1 MRPRDFVVIPLISL
15 ATLAVLALASE
26 GAARLAFEEGGSW
39 VCQERD
45 PATGERLKLNCSAR
59 AKSAEG
65 PWVGYRYNDC
75 GFRNPESCGERP
87 PGRLRI
93 AMLGASTAQGY
104 KVRYEDGVGART
116 AAQLTQ
122 ACGREVEVQNLGV
135 PGYSMLDSYRRMPQ
149 ALALKPDAIVL
160 VISPYELVD
169 MASREKLARR
179 KEADAPATAV
189 PAAPAATPPKARNLI
204 VEIDAMVANARAA
217 TAAQHFLYQDRAR
230 YIDLFLMH
238 GDKADYLRQPLSAK
252 WEQRLADVELM
263 LGEMVEAGRA
273 QNVPVV
279 LLFGPQRIQAALLDP
294 RWRPPGVDPEAIV
307 RRVADVAQRTGAVMV
322 DVLGNMRGIAQ
333 PELLYY
339 PVDGHMTGAGHNELA
354 RALVEQL
361 KARRVGAFAACGGAS

>member
-1 MRPRDFVVIPLISL
+1 MRPRDFAVIPLISL
-15 ATLAVLALASE
+15 ATLALLALAGE

-45 PATGERLKLNCSAR
+45 PATGARLTRDCSAR

-65 PWVGYRYNDC
+65 PWVDYRYNDC
-75 GFRNPESCGERP
+75 GFRNPESCSERP
-87 PGRLRI
+87 PGRMRI

-104 KVRYEDGVGART
+104 KVRYEDGVSART
-116 AAQLTQ
+116 AAELTK
-122 ACGREVEVQNLGV
+122 ACGRAVEVQNMGV

-149 ALALKPDAIVL
+149 ALALRPDAIVL

-179 KEADAPATAV
+179 KEPDAK
-189 PAAPAATPPKARNLI
+189 PAATASAPSAAPKARNLI

-230 YIDLFLMH
+230 YVDLFMMH
-238 GDKADYLRQPLSAK
+238 GDKADYLRLPLSAK
-252 WEQRLADVELM
+252 WEQRLADVELL

-294 RWRPPGVDPEAIV
+294 RWRPQGVDPEAIV
-307 RRVADVAQRTGAVMV
+307 KRVADSARRSGAVMV
-322 DVLGNMRGIAQ
+322 DVLGNMRGIGQ

-339 PVDGHMTGAGHNELA
+339 PVDGHMTGAGHGELA

-361 KARRVGAFAACGGAS
+361 QAQRVGSFAACAGGAS